1 MFLARIRIDCT
12 DPTSAAGGC
21 WSVAR
26 FLPRLVCAAALAAL
40 PSLAVAEISWH
51 RDLAAARAAS
61 ASSGKPVF
69 ALFVAKW
76 DDKPGP
82 EVFSNAEVEAV
93 IAACFEPVR
102 VDVDAQPDTVRAFDI
117 QRVPSVAV
125 LDAKG
130 EAISRFDCP
139 ATPAEFV
146 AASARAAQVAA
157 AGDAPREEA
166 QQATAVGFAP
176 FRGGFE
182 AESKVEDTS
191 VADKVRQLSS
201 FADSKSA
208 PLRDPSRFPAIAAP
222 SAYPTQHTPTAQPM
236 AAPVTSPVPANATAP
251 YGEPALARTPP
262 PAAWPSQQPA
272 ASSYAQFQPA
282 APPAAAAPTIEPA
295 PTNPNPWL
303 APGVAT
309 PGLPAADAEP
319 EASATASDEGTSKK
333 PESSGFMAA
342 IQKPMSVFSKWTAK
356 PVVAPP
362 PKMPPALPQRP
373 SALAASAGSIPPAAA
388 ARAPVADSHGSM
400 PLGLEGYCP
409 VTIAERSAWV
419 EGRAQWGVRHR
430 GRTYLFAGPE
440 QQRAFMAEPDRYAP
454 ALSGDDPVL
463 AFESGRSEA
472 GRRTF
477 GITYQSRM
485 YLFASPETRAAFSAD
500 PNRYTTRVQIAEGL
514 APADAARRF

>member
-12 DPTSAAGGC
+12 DPTSAAGGFG
-21 WSVAR
+21 SAAR
-26 FLPRLVCAAALAAL
+26 FLPRLVCAAALAAI

-51 RDLAAARAAS
+51 SDLAAARAAS
-61 ASSGKPVF
+61 ASSSKPVF
-69 ALFVAKW
+69 ALFVATW

-125 LDAKG
+125 LDATG

-146 AASARAAQVAA
+146 AATARAAQVAA

-176 FRGGFE
+176 FGGGFE
-182 AESKVEDTS
+182 ADSKVEDTS

-208 PLRDPSRFPAIAAP
+208 PLRDPSRFPAIAATP
-222 SAYPTQHTPTAQPM
+222 AYPPQHTPAARPM
-236 AAPVTSPVPANATAP
+236 AAPVTAPVPATATAS

-272 ASSYAQFQPA
+272 ASSYSQFQPA
-282 APPAAAAPTIEPA
+282 AAAPAIEPA
-295 PTNPNPWL
+295 PTNSNPWL
-303 APGVAT
+303 APGTAT
-309 PGLPAADAEP
+309 QGMPAADAEP
-319 EASATASDEGTSKK
+319 EASATASDEGAAKK

-356 PVVAPP
+356 SSVAPP
-362 PKMPPALPQRP
+362 PKMPPAQPQRP
-373 SALAASAGSIPPAAA
+373 SALAASAGGIPPAAA
-388 ARAPVADSHGSM
+388 AQAPVADPHGSM

-409 VTIAERSAWV
+409 VTIAERTAWV

-440 QQRAFMAEPDRYAP
+440 QQRTFMADPDRYAP

-472 GRRTF
+472 GRRNF

-514 APADAARRF
+514 APSDAARRF